1 MNGIHD
7 VGGMHGMGPVEA
19 EENEPVFH
27 ETWEGR
33 VFALTRGLGAW
44 GKWSIDES
52 RHVLEQILPAEYLRM
67 SYYEKW
73 LVRIPQ
79 LSSRHGLVA
88 QEEAETGKPTPGSEK
103 LTPVL
108 TPERVAASFT
118 RRGNYMRPEAGAI
131 ARFQPG
137 DEIRARNVHPIGHT
151 RLPRYVRGKRGTI
164 ARQHGIFVFP
174 DANAHHQG
182 EQPQHLYSV
191 RFSAQEL
198 WGDAAS
204 PKDSIYLDL
213 WESYLEHA

>member
-1 MNGIHD
+1 VNGIHD
-7 VGGMHGMGPVEA
+7 MGGMHGMGPVA
-19 EENEPVFH
+19 PEENEPAFH
-27 ETWEGR
+27 KPWEGR

-44 GKWSIDES
+44 GKWNIDEG
-52 RHVLEQILPAEYLRM
+52 RHVLEQIPPAEYLRM

-79 LSSRHGLVA
+79 LTVRHGLLT
-88 QEEAETGKPTPGSEK
+88 QAELEDGKPEPGSEK

-118 RRGNYMRPEAGAI
+118 RSGNYMRPEAEAI

-137 DEIRARNVHPIGHT
+137 DEIRARNVHPTGHT
-151 RLPRYVRGKRGTI
+151 RLPRYVRGKRGRI

-174 DANAHHQG
+174 DANAHHEG

-191 RFSAQEL
+191 RFGAQEL

-204 PKDSIYLDL
+204 PKDSVHLDL
-213 WESYLEHA
+213 WESYIEHA